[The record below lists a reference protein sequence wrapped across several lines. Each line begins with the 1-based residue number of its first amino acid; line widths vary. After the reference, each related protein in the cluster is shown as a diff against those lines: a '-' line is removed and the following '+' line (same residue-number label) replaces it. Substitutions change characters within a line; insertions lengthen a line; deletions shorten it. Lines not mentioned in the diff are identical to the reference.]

1 MTPDKPIIPG
11 LKRRAV
17 MIIVL
22 LLAGLAALML
32 LPEYLQQNSAAVELT
47 PQPCD
52 LHTGVCEGILDDKR
66 VRLSITPGPLHSMKP
81 LQVMVQLDGIN
92 AQAVLLDIQGRDM
105 YMGINQTQL
114 QSPVQTFSNE
124 SSNKSSNEISNGHD
138 NWNGKTELAVCTT
151 GEMFWR
157 AQLIINDDT
166 TTYTTWFDFSA
177 H

>member
-1 MTPDKPIIPG
+1 MNSDKATIPG

-17 MIIVL
+17 VIITL

-32 LPEYLQQNSAAVELT
+32 LPEYLQQNSTAIELT

-52 LHTGVCEGILDDKR
+52 LHTGFCEAVLSEKR

-81 LQVMVQLDGIN
+81 LQVLVQIEGID

-114 QSPVQTFSNE
+114 HSTDRTSGDWSGN
-124 SSNKSSNEISNGHD
+124 
-138 NWNGKTELAVCTT
+138 TELAVCTT
-151 GEMFWR
+151 GEMTWR
-157 AQLIINDDT
+157 AYLIIDDST
-166 TTYTTWFDFSA
+166 TTYSTWFDFSA

>member
-1 MTPDKPIIPG
+1 MSSDKPSIPG
-11 LKRRAV
+11 LQSRAV
-17 MIIVL
+17 IIIVL

-32 LPEYLQQNSAAVELT
+32 LPEYLQQNSTAIELT

-52 LHTGVCEGILDDKR
+52 LHSGICEAVLSEKR
-66 VRLSITPGPLHSMKP
+66 VSLSITPGPLHSMKP
-81 LQVMVQLDGIN
+81 LQVLVQIEGID

-114 QSPVQTFSNE
+114 HSADHTAGDWRGN
-124 SSNKSSNEISNGHD
+124 
-138 NWNGKTELAVCTT
+138 TELAVCAT

-157 AQLIINDDT
+157 AYLVIDDST